1 MLKPTGQ
8 GMFVSCWQNVAERER
23 ETWPERSGL
32 RSCRGGLFGGNN
44 MAVYVRAG
52 LEATRAQ

>member
-1 MLKPTGQ
+1 
-8 GMFVSCWQNVAERER
+8 MFVSCWQNVAERER